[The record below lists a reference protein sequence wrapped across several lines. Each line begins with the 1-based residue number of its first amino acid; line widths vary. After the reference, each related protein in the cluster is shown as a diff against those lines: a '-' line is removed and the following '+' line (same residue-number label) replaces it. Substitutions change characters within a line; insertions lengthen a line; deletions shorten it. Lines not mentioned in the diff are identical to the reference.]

1 MSDRRS
7 TINNMEY
14 KMSKLYKLLGIICSL
29 FLLMCTYETNSRT
42 NNPLPKESSAFQCL
56 LNIPM
61 GISLGELNEYLGKC
75 PNLKMYDY
83 EDNALNSRLDIS
95 SYNNQTLFNTT
106 CALLQDGKDSLSE
119 VYFYFFKGKLYEV
132 SGVKQFDNNRSSFIA
147 SQISNV
153 YGKPTKKK
161 NLRNFMGNEFY
172 LYSQYWRFGNTSITL
187 DDDREVSH
195 MLIIQN
201 DSISNIASDFKST
214 SVRAIVYI
222 YNGYDKKKKLS
233 ERQWHSEN
241 PEQTQQITTQCEGI
255 GKITLKGSGNNITC
269 KILCQDGKVVFE
281 KHGINIKGNKEAL
294 VLKEF
299 PSNCEEVFA
308 YKREEGDVYTTYYT
322 LVLEKN
328 GIELFKGIIDTQDC
342 VE

>member
-1 MSDRRS
+1 MR
-7 TINNMEY
+7 
-14 KMSKLYKLLGIICSL
+14 
-29 FLLMCTYETNSRT
+29 
-42 NNPLPKESSAFQCL
+42 LPNELPGFQCL

-61 GISLGELNEYLGKC
+61 GISPAELNEYLGKC
-75 PNLKMYDY
+75 PNLKMYDI
-83 EDNALNSRLDIS
+83 EGNIMSNTLDLS
-95 SYNNQTLFNTT
+95 TYNGEYTYDVSGHELVTIGN
-106 CALLQDGKDSLSE
+106 DSLHR
-119 VYFYFFKGKLYEV
+119 L
-132 SGVKQFDNNRSSFIA
+132 SF
-147 SQISNV
+147 SFLN
-153 YGKPTKKK
+153 G
-161 NLRNFMGNEFY
+161 G
-172 LYSQYWRFGNTSITL
+172 LYSTFYSTGNDSEYIDKLIKQLQSIHGKASLSKQKGFYYGSKVTETSYKWRVNTTSITL
-187 DDDREVSH
+187 TRGGEDFVT
-195 MLIIQN
+195 IQN
-201 DSISNIASDFKST
+201 DSIAKIASDFSST
-214 SVRAIVYI
+214 NVQAMVYI
-222 YNGYDKKKKLS
+222 YDGYDKKRKLN

-281 KHGINIKGNKEAL
+281 KKGINVKGNKEAL

-328 GIELFKGIIDTQDC
+328 GIELFKGILDTQDC

>member
-1 MSDRRS
+1 MSVS
-7 TINNMEY
+7 
-14 KMSKLYKLLGIICSL
+14 YKLSVGFICSVC
-29 FLLMCTYETNSRT
+29 LLMGSLQA
-42 NNPLPKESSAFQCL
+42 NNKKNIPLPNELPAFQCL

-61 GISLGELNEYLGKC
+61 GISPGELNEYLGKC
-75 PNLKMYDY
+75 PNLKMYDN
-83 EDNALNSRLDIS
+83 EDNSINTKLDIS

-106 CALLQDGKDSLSE
+106 CGLLQDGKDSLSE

-172 LYSQYWRFGNTSITL
+172 LYSKYWKFGNSSITL

-222 YNGYDKKKKLS
+222 YNGYDKKKKHS
-233 ERQWHSEN
+233 ESQWYSEN
-241 PEQTQQITTQCEGI
+241 PKQTQQITTQCEGI
-255 GKITLKGSGNNITC
+255 GKITLKGSGSNITC
-269 KILCQDGKVVFE
+269 KIMCQDGKVVFE

-308 YKREEGDVYTTYYT
+308 YTRVEGDVYTTYYT